1 VARDR
6 SCRRG
11 ITLAFF
17 LCVFTSESR
26 RLNLKVPS
34 LKLSMITR
42 AFRSLM
48 PRDDRFIDR
57 FSQHSKLLVPA
68 AEAFRAL
75 MSADGAGGQHVATI
89 SRLEHEA
96 DLITRETVLAIHKTF
111 ITPFDR
117 SQILDLI
124 TALDD
129 TIDLMKDTG
138 RRMLRYGVEFTP
150 EMQGMADCAVRA
162 TTEIRDAM
170 PFLGAIQR
178 SEEKLNAMS
187 ESVRRIE
194 GEADD
199 LLDQGLRAL
208 FAGDMS
214 PGYKLTIEKV
224 YDLVE
229 AVVDRCEDV
238 VDVID
243 GIVIEQ
249 V

>member
-1 VARDR
+1 V
-6 SCRRG
+6 
-11 ITLAFF
+11 
-17 LCVFTSESR
+17 
-26 RLNLKVPS
+26 
-34 LKLSMITR
+34 KLSMITR
-42 AFRSLM
+42 GLRSLM
-48 PRDDRFIDR
+48 PRDDRFIER
-57 FSQHSKLLVPA
+57 FSRHSRLIVPA

-75 MSADGAGGQHVATI
+75 MGGDGQREQHVATI
-89 SRLEHEA
+89 SRLEDEA
-96 DLITRETVLAIHKTF
+96 DRITRETVLAIHKTF

-138 RRMLRYGVEFTP
+138 RRMLRYGVDFTP

-170 PFLGAIQR
+170 PLLGSIQS

-187 ESVRRIE
+187 VAVRRIE
-194 GEADD
+194 GEADE
-199 LLDQGLRAL
+199 LLDQGLRVL

-214 PGYKLTIEKV
+214 PGYKLTVEKV

>member
-1 VARDR
+1 VTA
-6 SCRRG
+6 
-11 ITLAFF
+11 
-17 LCVFTSESR
+17 SR
-26 RLNLKVPS
+26 PNILL
-34 LKLSMITR
+34 R

-48 PRDDRFIDR
+48 PHDERFIER
-57 FSQHSKLLVPA
+57 FSAHSRLIVPA

-75 MSADGAGGQHVATI
+75 MSGDGRAEQHAAEI
-89 SRLEHEA
+89 GRLEDAA
-96 DLITRETVLAIHKTF
+96 DQITRETVLAIHRTF
-111 ITPFDR
+111 VTPFDR

-138 RRMLRYGVEFTP
+138 RRMVRYGVAFTP

-162 TTEIRDAM
+162 ATEICDAI
-170 PFLGAIQR
+170 PLLGAIDR
-178 SEEKLNAMS
+178 NAARLSTMS
-187 ESVRRIE
+187 IAVRRIE

-199 LLDQGLRAL
+199 LLDRGLRVL
-208 FAGDMS
+208 FAGDTS
-214 PGYKLTIEKV
+214 PGHKLTVEKV

-243 GIVIEQ
+243 GIVVEQ